1 VTIKQKREKE
11 IDNTYKTKIK
21 YKCPKRGW
29 VEEEVTITR
38 YETGEKVE
46 GKHSYSFIEEE
57 KEEVKEEV

>member
-1 VTIKQKREKE
+1 VAKKQKREPE
-11 IDNTYKTKIK
+11 IDKTYKTKIK

-38 YETGEKVE
+38 YKTEEKEE